1 MGNHVADASPLQ
13 LSKRR
18 PDFAHL
24 NERVNSAR
32 LAHGT
37 LTIPPCVNRR
47 GGVPPRDG
55 WPEHPARGRLIRGP
69 RHQPLVGVPVP
80 PGHME
85 TTGT

>member
-24 NERVNSAR
+24 NERVNSAC

-37 LTIPPCVNRR
+37 LTTLSAILCNSTEFSWE
-47 GGVPPRDG
+47 RD
-55 WPEHPARGRLIRGP
+55 
-69 RHQPLVGVPVP
+69 
-80 PGHME
+80 
-85 TTGT
+85 

>member
-24 NERVNSAR
+24 NERVNSAC

-37 LTIPPCVNRR
+37 LTTLSAILRNSTEFS
-47 GGVPPRDG
+47 
-55 WPEHPARGRLIRGP
+55 WESESHAEFASQL
-69 RHQPLVGVPVP
+69 RHLPLHLVSQR
-80 PGHME
+80 
-85 TTGT
+85 